1 MSGTRPGSAP
11 PAAAAGATTNVLGQ
25 LDMPRRLVAPR
36 ESVFK
41 LPISNTLGI
50 DAIEARARLKNFAL
64 QEPAAYTEFRNEV
77 YISVLRK
84 MTEEMHSN
92 IWNMLASG
100 MLPGGAQMNIKG
112 TPWAPHLPDQEIGRL
127 ANGMAESMMKSFD
140 EIMDRVL
147 PDDYKSL
154 ADDKLMNIAKVNGV
168 DRAIPGQSGSA

>member
-1 MSGTRPGSAP
+1 
-11 PAAAAGATTNVLGQ
+11 
-25 LDMPRRLVAPR
+25 
-36 ESVFK
+36 
-41 LPISNTLGI
+41 
-50 DAIEARARLKNFAL
+50 
-64 QEPAAYTEFRNEV
+64 
-77 YISVLRK
+77 